1 MTADGSDRSFG
12 APPFDVVL
20 RGYDRKQVDEHLSRL
35 QRLMGRMRTDL
46 DTARGKLGP
55 PPPGGGRARP
65 TPRPRPDGPPPAGA
79 NDVVGSFTDRMHA
92 ILQSAEEEAAEIR
105 NKARAAVRADEERAA
120 GLRAAVRAEEDAA
133 RRTLTDLVRQRD
145 AVLAELTR
153 VRGQL
158 EGLLSG
164 PTARITVPT
173 QEDGP
178 ERREVGAGQP
188 LPGTP
193 DLFEPAPESEAAGAE
208 APAGHAATATGEF
221 PVPGD
226 ASTEAPGE
234 PDAADR
240 AGPTAPAETLLAE
253 QTILMEPVTDERA
266 REAEHVES
274 TQAVAP
280 PVGPAT
286 HDQDADG
293 SAAGPVE
300 SPTQVAPA
308 SPARSG

>member
-12 APPFDVVL
+12 APRFDVVL
-20 RGYDRKQVDEHLSRL
+20 RGYDRRQVDEHLSRL
-35 QRLMGRMRTDL
+35 QRLMGRMRSDL
-46 DTARGKLGP
+46 NTARGQAAP
-55 PPPGGGRARP
+55 PPVGGRHRP
-65 TPRPRPDGPPPAGA
+65 TPRPRPDGSPPTGA
-79 NDVVGSFTDRMHA
+79 NDVVGTFTDRMHA

-105 NKARAAVRADEERAA
+105 SRA
-120 GLRAAVRAEEDAA
+120 RAEEDAA
-133 RRTLTDLVRQRD
+133 RRTLADLVRQRD

-164 PTARITVPT
+164 PTARITPPT
-173 QEDGP
+173 QESGP

-188 LPGTP
+188 LPSAAE
-193 DLFEPAPESEAAGAE
+193 LFEPASAAEPVAAG
-208 APAGHAATATGEF
+208 GAATTTGAF
-221 PVPGD
+221 PDVFPD
-226 ASTEAPGE
+226 ASTHSPGE
-234 PDAADR
+234 PDDSAADH
-240 AGPTAPAETLLAE
+240 AAPPVPAEQTRLAE
-253 QTILMEPVTDERA
+253 QTILMEPLTDEPA
-266 REAEHVES
+266 PEAVPVES

-280 PVGPAT
+280 QAGVAAAD
-286 HDQDADG
+286 DQDADD

>member
-12 APPFDVVL
+12 VPRFDVVL
-20 RGYDRKQVDEHLSRL
+20 RGYDRRQVDEHLSRL
-35 QRLMGRMRTDL
+35 QRLMGRMRSDL
-46 DTARGKLGP
+46 DAARGKLGP
-55 PPPGGGRARP
+55 PPAGGRGRP
-65 TPRPRPDGPPPAGA
+65 TPRPRPDGPPPTGA
-79 NDVVGSFTDRMHA
+79 NDVVGTFTDRMHA

-133 RRTLTDLVRQRD
+133 RRTLADLVRQRD

-164 PTARITVPT
+164 PTARITMPT
-173 QEDGP
+173 QETGP

-193 DLFEPAPESEAAGAE
+193 DLFEPAAEGEAVAAE
-208 APAGHAATATGEF
+208 APAGHAATATGAF
-221 PVPGD
+221 PA
-226 ASTEAPGE
+226 ASTDAPDE

-240 AGPTAPAETLLAE
+240 PAPPVPAEQTLLAE
-253 QTILMEPVTDERA
+253 QTIFMEPVTDEPA
-266 REAEHVES
+266 PEAEHVES

-280 PVGPAT
+280 PVGGPAA
-286 HDQDADG
+286 HDQDADD
-293 SAAGPVE
+293 SAAGSVDA
-300 SPTQVAPA
+300 PTQVAPA